1 MREEKEE
8 TGLPEE
14 DFFSIRMR
22 AFSGE
27 KHLSGGED
35 LVERSAL
42 RDRLLALTE
51 QGLTSS
57 RNQEGVLPSLNIR
70 VEPVKNSS
78 VLRKTLLPVHCLE
91 SSSHQETLSFL
102 SGVLEAIG
110 SRESIDTS
118 SLGRWLNDVLN
129 GTESGL
135 SGASLFFPDGERW
148 IPENRGVRVTQFG
161 MVPAIRQTLLE
172 EAKKSSCRIRAE
184 ICGRTANRQQ
194 GRGPSGFS
202 PRALCVRQSGIHDRV
217 HRSPELRISSS
228 SSSQKSGKLVRR
240 TSDPPLQ
247 KTRRTGT
254 SACRI
259 LSFPNACPLYR
270 TLPLVSSFDRRVSV
284 GKDSSKRRRGR
295 WETRNI
301 LKSTTVSCR
310 RSSAGDNARNSPP
323 RRDLPGFQRLPASVQ
338 TSPPYRTSRGGTPK
352 VRDRGHRLPSS
363 FGKPS
368 PEP

>member
-1 MREEKEE
+1 VREEKEE

-172 EAKKSSCRIRAE
+172 EAKNHPAGS
-184 ICGRTANRQQ
+184 GRR
-194 GRGPSGFS
+194 FVD
-202 PRALCVRQSGIHDRV
+202 ALQIASKVAGLPDFLLELCASDN
-217 HRSPELRISSS
+217 PEYTTGYIALRNF
-228 SSSQKSGKLVRR
+228 GYLR
-240 TSDPPLQ
+240 
-247 KTRRTGT
+247 
-254 SACRI
+254 
-259 LSFPNACPLYR
+259 
-270 TLPLVSSFDRRVSV
+270 LPLLKRAGNSSGGRVILLSRKLDERERAHAVSYLSRTPVLFT
-284 GKDSSKRRRGR
+284 GR
-295 WETRNI
+295 
-301 LKSTTVSCR
+301 S
-310 RSSAGDNARNSPP
+310 
-323 RRDLPGFQRLPASVQ
+323 RLFPASTGECLLGKIVQ
-338 TSPPYRTSRGGTPK
+338 KGDE
-352 VRDRGHRLPSS
+352 VD
-363 FGKPS
+363 GKPGIS
-368 PEP
+368 